1 MDGATSEDGR
11 PSCIGV
17 IIRDS
22 KSETIA
28 AMCLSLP
35 GQYSSLETETIAVE
49 KGILLAKERL
59 QHILLE
65 TDTLTVVQSLAAGDK
80 GGSLGHFIQGISENL
95 SFFSIW
101 QINHLRRDCNKVAH
115 ELAQFAKHSGT
126 NQVWKG
132 VSPPMVQ
139 LLLQLDK
146 T

>member
-80 GGSLGHFIQGISENL
+80 RGSLGHFIQGISENL

-115 ELAQFAKHSGT
+115 ELAQFAKRSGT

-139 LLLQLDK
+139 HLLQLDK